1 MIRRVQLVTGC
12 IALLLAAVT
21 SAPLAAQSQAANGNI
36 EGVVRDTSGA
46 VLPGVTV
53 TVTNTDTGALRA
65 VVTNERGAYRALLL
79 PLGTYKVTA
88 ELAGFRRYEQTGL
101 TLSAGQTL
109 TVDAAMS
116 VGGVE
121 EVVSVTAENP
131 VVDTAKIDTGRNI
144 GEREVKNLPLVSRN
158 PYNFALV
165 QPGVSG
171 FENPEFGVPRFA
183 ANGTLLRVNYQID
196 GNTNTQK
203 DRAGLRLLPVSEVMV
218 REVKVVTSGY
228 APEFGQTMG
237 LVYNA
242 ITPSGTNTFTGS
254 ASFRFRRKG
263 FSAFPYPFTGPR
275 TEDRKPDTKIN
286 TWTAEL
292 GGPVLRDK
300 LHFFGGFESTYRDL
314 SGQSTITITPANAT
328 LIGLPAQPSA
338 MPREQTARFYIG
350 KFDYQLG
357 QAHRATA
364 RYIRFEN
371 DSPNNVGGGLNST
384 QVATNFLDAMNSA
397 AFQMVSTFGDNRLNE
412 LRVQFANRHQ
422 SRTRSPLSG
431 DGPRINITGVANF
444 GGPNGGPNDAG
455 FDFQQNIWQVI
466 DNFTVL
472 RGSHS
477 YKFGIDMQF
486 VEDKRRAA
494 LFEVYTFPNAAAYNA
509 ARSGANPFAYT
520 TFVQLF
526 GDPNFAM
533 DSAMYSAFVQDDWR
547 VTPNLKMLYGLRYD
561 LYRYPEGDANA
572 PFEWNR
578 DFRIDRNNFGPRLG
592 IAWTP
597 LEDKRT
603 VVRASTGLM
612 YDQPLLAAYELAFQN
627 SGAPSRFNVSLNPT
641 SAGAPAFPGNLANL
655 PPGFTLPVQSIA
667 TVDPDFKVARTFQN
681 NVQLERGFG
690 RHFAA
695 SIGLVYVK
703 GYDLPVITNINLINP
718 VGQLADGR
726 PIFSTAVNANTRRFP
741 QFNQVNAVQSIG
753 DSTYRA
759 MTLQLNKR
767 WSQNYQ
773 FDLTY
778 TLGKG
783 EDNAPMTSA
792 LSVQG
797 DDARS
802 DPTNLERDRGPNL
815 IDMRHNFAGTVV
827 ARSSWARGPAW
838 AQALLT
844 DNQVG
849 ILMQFNSGLPVNI
862 RGNQDLN
869 RDGIGL
875 DRPIGIGRNSV
886 YLPARY
892 NVDLR
897 FSRFIPLGAARR
909 AEIIGEW
916 KNIFNTEQVSGVNQA
931 FTVDAA
937 GNPTVPVATSGN
949 DFRDLNRVTGG
960 YEQRAF
966 QLGFKFYF

>member
-1 MIRRVQLVTGC
+1 MIRKVRLVTGC
-12 IALLLAAVT
+12 AALLIAALMAT
-21 SAPLAAQSQAANGNI
+21 PAAAQSQAANGNI
-36 EGVVRDTSGA
+36 EGVVRDSSGA

-53 TVTNTDTGALRA
+53 TVTNTGTGAQRT
-65 VVTNERGAYRALLL
+65 VVTNENGAYRAVLL
-79 PLGTYKVTA
+79 PLGAYTVAA
-88 ELAGFRRYEQTGL
+88 ELPGFKRYEQTGL
-101 TLSAGQTL
+101 ALSAGQTV
-109 TVDAAMS
+109 TIDVAMPI
-116 VGGVE
+116 GGVE

-144 GEREVKNLPLVSRN
+144 SEREIKNLPLVSRN
-158 PYNFALV
+158 PYNYALV

-218 REVKVVTSGY
+218 QEVKVITSGY

-242 ITPSGTNTFTGS
+242 ITPSGTNTFRGS
-254 ASFRFRRKG
+254 GSYRFRRKD

-275 TEDRKPDTKIN
+275 TADRKPDTKID
-286 TWTAEL
+286 TWTAEA
-292 GGPVLRDK
+292 GGPVLRDR

-314 SGQSTITITPANAT
+314 SGQSTIIITPENAA
-328 LIGLPAQPSA
+328 LIGLSPQPSA
-338 MPREQTARFYIG
+338 IPREQTARFYIG

-371 DSPNNVGGGLNST
+371 DSPNNIGGGLNST
-384 QVATNFLDAMNSA
+384 EVSTDFLDAMNSA
-397 AFQMVSTFGDNRLNE
+397 AFQVVSTFGSNRLNE
-412 LRVQFANRHQ
+412 LRVQYANRHQ
-422 SRTRSPLSG
+422 SRSLSSLSG
-431 DGPRINITGVANF
+431 TGPRINIAGVANF
-444 GGPNGGPNDAG
+444 GHPNANTSGAG

-472 RGSHS
+472 RGNHS
-477 YKFGIDMQF
+477 YKFGFDMQF
-486 VEDKRRAA
+486 IEDKRTAS
-494 LFEVYTFPNAAAYNA
+494 LFTVYNFPTPAAYLA
-509 ARSGANPFAYT
+509 ARNGTNPFSYS
-520 TFVQLF
+520 TFQQLF
-526 GDPNFAM
+526 GDPDFRM
-533 DSAMYSAFVQDDWR
+533 DTAMYSAFVQDDWR
-547 VTPNLKMLYGLRYD
+547 VTPDLKMLYGLRYD

-578 DFRIDRNNFGPRLG
+578 DFRADRNNFGPRLG

-597 LEDKRT
+597 FEDKRT
-603 VVRASTGLM
+603 VVRASTGVM

-627 SGAPSRFNVSLNPT
+627 SGSPSRFTVAVNPS

-655 PPGFTLPVQSIA
+655 PPGFALPTQSIS

-681 NVQLERGFG
+681 NVQLERGLG

-695 SIGLVYVK
+695 SIGFVHVQ

-718 VGQLADGR
+718 TGTLADGR

-767 WSQNYQ
+767 WSHNYQ
-773 FDLTY
+773 FDLSY

-783 EDNAPMTSA
+783 EDNAPLTSA

-815 IDMRHNFAGTVV
+815 IDMRHNFAGTIV
-827 ARSSWARGPAW
+827 ARSSWTRGPEVL
-838 AQALLT
+838 QALLT

-849 ILMQFNSGLPVNI
+849 ILMQFNSGLPVNV
-862 RGNQDLN
+862 RGN
-869 RDGIGL
+869 
-875 DRPIGIGRNSV
+875 
-886 YLPARY
+886 
-892 NVDLR
+892 
-897 FSRFIPLGAARR
+897 
-909 AEIIGEW
+909 
-916 KNIFNTEQVSGVNQA
+916 
-931 FTVDAA
+931 
-937 GNPTVPVATSGN
+937 
-949 DFRDLNRVTGG
+949 RDLNLDGVANDRPAGVG
-960 YEQRAF
+960 
-966 QLGFKFYF
+966 

>member
-1 MIRRVQLVTGC
+1 MIRRVRLVTGC
-12 IALLLAAVT
+12 AALLLAAVMV
-21 SAPLAAQSQAANGNI
+21 APLAAQSQAANGNI
-36 EGVVRDTSGA
+36 EGIVRDTSGA

-53 TVTNTDTGALRA
+53 TVTNIDTGAQRS
-65 VVTNERGAYRALLL
+65 VVTNERGAYRAPLL
-79 PLGTYKVTA
+79 PLGTYTVTA
-88 ELAGFRRYEQTGL
+88 ELAGFKRYEQTGL

-116 VGGVE
+116 IGGIE

-131 VVDTAKIDTGRNI
+131 LVDTAKIDTGRNI
-144 GEREVKNLPLVSRN
+144 SEREIKNLPLVSRN
-158 PYNFALV
+158 PYNYALV

-183 ANGTLLRVNYQID
+183 ANGTLLRINYQID

-218 REVKVVTSGY
+218 REVKVITSGY

-254 ASFRFRRKG
+254 TSFRFRRKG

-292 GGPVLRDK
+292 GGPVLRDRT
-300 LHFFGGFESTYRDL
+300 HFFGGFESTFRDL
-314 SGQSTITITPANAT
+314 SGQSTITITPANAA
-328 LIGLPAQPSA
+328 LIGLTPQPSA
-338 MPREQTARFYIG
+338 IPREQTARFFIG
-350 KFDYQLG
+350 KIDHQLG
-357 QAHRATA
+357 QAHRLTA

-371 DSPNNVGGGLNST
+371 DSPNNIGGGLNST
-384 QVATNFLDAMNSA
+384 EVSTNFLDAMNSA
-397 AFQMVSTFGDNRLNE
+397 AFQVVSTFGDNRLNE

-422 SRTRSPLSG
+422 SRSRSPLSG
-431 DGPRINITGVANF
+431 TGPRINISGVANF
-444 GGPNGGPNDAG
+444 GGPNANTSGAG
-455 FDFQQNIWQVI
+455 FDFKQNIWQVI
-466 DNFTVL
+466 NNYTYL
-472 RGSHS
+472 RANHS
-477 YKFGIDMQF
+477 YKFGFDFQFIDDQ
-486 VEDKRRAA
+486 RTAS
-494 LFEVYTFPNAAAYNA
+494 LFEVYNFPSINAYLA
-509 ARSGANPFAYT
+509 ARSGANPFGYT
-520 TFVQLF
+520 NFQQLF
-526 GDPNFAM
+526 GDPDFAM
-533 DSAMYSAFVQDDWR
+533 DTAMYSAFVQDDWR
-547 VTPNLKMLYGLRYD
+547 VTPDFKMLYGVRYD
-561 LYRYPEGDANA
+561 LYRYPSGDPNA
-572 PFEWNR
+572 PFEWSR
-578 DFRIDRNNFGPRLG
+578 DFRLDRNNFGPRLG

-597 LEDKRT
+597 FDDKRT
-603 VVRASTGLM
+603 VVRASTSIM
-612 YDQPLLAAYELAFQN
+612 YDQPLLAAYERAFQD
-627 SGAPSRFNVSLNPT
+627 SGSPARFTVAVSPT

-655 PPGFTLPVQSIA
+655 PPGFALPTQSIS

-681 NVQLERGFG
+681 NVQLERGLG

-695 SIGLVYVK
+695 SMGLVYVK

-718 VGQLADGR
+718 IGTLADGR

-759 MTLQLNKR
+759 LTLQLNKR
-767 WSQNYQ
+767 WSHNYQ

-783 EDNAPMTSA
+783 EDNAPLTSA

-815 IDMRHNFAGTVV
+815 IDMRHNFAGTIV
-827 ARSSWARGPAW
+827 ARSSWTRGSPFV
-838 AQALLT
+838 QALLT

-862 RGNQDLN
+862 RGNRDLN
-869 RDGIGL
+869 QDGVGN
-875 DRPIGIGRNSV
+875 DRPLNVGRNSV

-897 FSRFIPLGAARR
+897 FSRFIPFGGARR
-909 AEIIGEW
+909 AEILGEW
-916 KNIFNTEQVSGVNQA
+916 KNVLNTRQVSGVNQS
-931 FTVDAA
+931 FPVDVA
-937 GNPTVPVATSGN
+937 GNPLAPLPTSGSA
-949 DFRDLNRVTGG
+949 FRDAGRVTGG

>member
-1 MIRRVQLVTGC
+1 MSGRVQLVTGC
-12 IALLLAAVT
+12 AALLLAAVMV
-21 SAPLAAQSQAANGNI
+21 APLAAQSQAANGNI

-53 TVTNTDTGALRA
+53 TVTNTDTGAQRA

-79 PLGTYKVTA
+79 PLGSYTVTA

-101 TLSAGQTL
+101 SLSAGQTL

-275 TEDRKPDTKIN
+275 TEDRKPDTKID

-314 SGQSTITITPANAT
+314 SGQSTITITPANAA
-328 LIGLPAQPSA
+328 LIGLSAQPSA
-338 MPREQTARFYIG
+338 IPREQTARFYIG
-350 KFDYQLG
+350 KLDYQLG
-357 QAHRATA
+357 QAHRATG

-371 DSPNNVGGGLNST
+371 DSPNNIGGGLNST
-384 QVATNFLDAMNSA
+384 EVSTNFLDAMNSA
-397 AFQMVSTFGDNRLNE
+397 AFQLVSTFGDNRLNE

-472 RGSHS
+472 RGNHS
-477 YKFGIDMQF
+477 YKFGFDMQF
-486 VEDKRRAA
+486 VEDKRTAA
-494 LFEVYTFPNAAAYNA
+494 LFEVYTFPSAAAYNA
-509 ARSGANPFAYT
+509 ARSGANPFGYT

-526 GDPNFAM
+526 GNPNFEM

-547 VTPNLKMLYGLRYD
+547 VTPDLKLLYGLRYD
-561 LYRYPEGDANA
+561 LYRYPEGDASA

-578 DFRIDRNNFGPRLG
+578 EFRSDRNNFGPRLG

-627 SGAPSRFNVSLNPT
+627 SGAPSRFNVSVNPT

-655 PPGFTLPVQSIA
+655 PPGFALPTQSIS

-681 NVQLERGFG
+681 NVQLERGLG

-703 GYDLPVITNINLINP
+703 GYDLPVITNVNLINP
-718 VGQLADGR
+718 TGTLADGR

-741 QFNQVNAVQSIG
+741 QFNQVNTVQSIG

-783 EDNAPMTSA
+783 EDNAPLTSA
-792 LSVQG
+792 MSVQG

-827 ARSSWARGPAW
+827 ARSSWTRGPAW

-849 ILMQFNSGLPVNI
+849 ILMQFNSGLPINI
-862 RGNQDLN
+862 RGNRDLN
-869 RDGIGL
+869 LDGVAN
-875 DRPIGIGRNSV
+875 DRPLNVGRNSV

-897 FSRFIPLGAARR
+897 FSRFIPFGGARR
-909 AEIIGEW
+909 AEILGEW
-916 KNIFNTEQVSGVNQA
+916 KNVFNTEQVSGVNQSFA
-931 FTVDAA
+931 VDTA
-937 GNPTVPVATSGN
+937 GNPTVPLLTNGSAFKDAG
-949 DFRDLNRVTGG
+949 RVTGG

>member
-1 MIRRVQLVTGC
+1 MIRKSGLVTGWA
-12 IALLLAAVT
+12 ALLVAAFMV
-21 SAPLAAQSQAANGNI
+21 APAAAQSQAANGNI

-53 TVTNTDTGALRA
+53 TVVNTDTGAQRS
-65 VVTNERGAYRALLL
+65 VVTNENGAYRAVLL
-79 PLGTYKVTA
+79 PLGTYTVAA
-88 ELAGFRRYEQTGL
+88 ELSGFKRYEQTGL
-101 TLSAGQTL
+101 TLSAGQTVTIDVSL
-109 TVDAAMS
+109 S

-121 EVVSVTAENP
+121 EVVSVTAESP
-131 VVDTAKIDTGRNI
+131 IVDTAKIDTGRNI
-144 GEREVKNLPLVSRN
+144 SEREIKNLPLVSRN
-158 PYNFALV
+158 PYNYALV

-171 FENPEFGVPRFA
+171 FENAEFGVPRFA

-218 REVKVVTSGY
+218 QEVKVVTSGY

-242 ITPSGTNTFTGS
+242 ITPSGTNTFRGS
-254 ASFRFRRKG
+254 GSYRFRRKD

-275 TEDRKPDTKIN
+275 TDDRKPDTKID
-286 TWTAEL
+286 TWTADM
-292 GGPVLRDK
+292 GGPVLRDR
-300 LHFFGGFESTYRDL
+300 LHFYAGFESTYRDL
-314 SGQSTITITPANAT
+314 SGQSAITINPDNAAR
-328 LIGLPAQPSA
+328 LGLPPQPSA
-338 MPREQTARFYIG
+338 IPREQTARFYFG
-350 KFDYQLG
+350 KLDHQLTR
-357 QAHRATA
+357 AHRLTG

-371 DSPNNVGGGLNST
+371 DSPNNIGGGLNST
-384 QVATNFLDAMNSA
+384 QVSTNFLDAMNSA
-397 AFQMVSTFGDNRLNE
+397 AFQVVSTFGGNRLNE

-422 SRTRSPLSG
+422 SRTRSELSG
-431 DGPRINITGVANF
+431 DGPRINVTGVANF
-444 GGPNGGPNDAG
+444 GGPNGGAADAG
-455 FDFQQNIWQVI
+455 FDFKQNIWQII

-472 RGSHS
+472 RGNHS
-477 YKFGIDMQF
+477 YKFGFDAQF
-486 VEDKRRAA
+486 IEDTRRAS
-494 LFEVYTFPNAAAYNA
+494 LFELYTFPSIDAYLA
-509 ARSGANPFAYT
+509 ARSGANPRSYT
-520 TFVQLF
+520 TFAQLF
-526 GDPNFAM
+526 GDPDFAM
-533 DSAMYSAFVQDDWR
+533 DTAMYSAFVQDDWR
-547 VTPNLKMLYGLRYD
+547 VTPDFKMLYGVRYD
-561 LYRYPEGDANA
+561 MYRYPEGDGNA

-578 DFRIDRNNFGPRLG
+578 DFRNDRNNFGPRLG
-592 IAWTP
+592 VAWTP
-597 LEDKRT
+597 FTDKRS
-603 VVRASTGLM
+603 VVRASTGIM

-627 SGAPSRFNVSLNPT
+627 SGSPARFAVSVNPS
-641 SAGAPAFPGNLANL
+641 SAGAPAFPGNLSEV
-655 PPGFTLPVQSIA
+655 PPGFTLPTQSISA
-667 TVDPDFKVARTFQN
+667 VDPDFKVARTFQN
-681 NVQLERGFG
+681 NVQFERGLG
-690 RHFAA
+690 RNFAA
-695 SIGLVYVK
+695 SIGFVYVK

-718 VGQLADGR
+718 TGALADGR

-773 FDLTY
+773 FDFSY

-815 IDMRHNFAGTVV
+815 IDMRHNFAGTIV
-827 ARSSWARGPAW
+827 ARSSWTRGPAVL
-838 AQALLT
+838 QALLT

-849 ILMQFNSGLPVNI
+849 ILMQFNSGLPINV
-862 RGNQDLN
+862 RGNRDLN
-869 RDGIGL
+869 LDGVAN
-875 DRPIGIGRNSV
+875 DRPIGVGRNSV

-909 AEIIGEW
+909 VEVLGEW
-916 KNIFNTEQVSGVNQA
+916 KNVFNTEQVSNVNQS
-931 FTVDAA
+931 FVVDAA
-937 GNPTVPVATSGN
+937 GNPTVPLLTTG
-949 DFRDLNRVTGG
+949 DQFRDAGRVTGG